1 MNKNKSSASVPLILF
16 KVSAYMLSDEV
27 KQTIQHAYKQI
38 LAEKSLR
45 PRVGQR
51 QMIAEIARSLSVI
64 PAVSKTGRNDSGQ
77 DEHGAAID
85 LEADL
90 RPAGPIC
97 VVEAGTG
104 TGKTLAYVLG
114 TLPLAKYLGKKVVL
128 STATVALQEQ
138 VTLKD
143 LPDIKAYC
151 DLGALDFSFTLAK
164 GRGRYL
170 CLSKLGLLMQ
180 GNASQNAMA
189 DLYGELLEA
198 PDSNKLALYEDMLHK
213 LNAGEWHGDRD
224 DWENLILDSDWAP
237 VTVEHGQCSG
247 QKCSNYSNCCFY
259 QARDEVQK
267 ADCIVAN
274 HDLVLADLALG
285 GGVILPDPADTI
297 YIFDEAHHLPLKS
310 NQHFACF
317 TRLRGSIQWLEQS
330 AKTLS
335 KLAADTVISN
345 RSTIQREQV
354 RINELLRALERVLSD
369 SMPLF
374 EQLAQTLAAPE
385 GRRDARADSSPQF
398 AFQLGVV
405 PKEFRDL
412 GADFNN
418 RFGQLSTVLQD
429 ISNDLKREM
438 EEGESLQARQ
448 HAEQWFPM
456 VGGMASRAEANQKL
470 WLHFARTDPA
480 EDAPWAR
487 WLSLS
492 DYGGVS
498 DITLS
503 CSPVLA
509 AKTLSEKLWDVC
521 AGAVLTSATLSALG
535 QFDVLRMRAGLPAH
549 SSYHRIISPFDY
561 QNAASLVIPKLD
573 CDPADTVRHTAAIV
587 RLLPKL
593 LDRSEAALMLFSSR
607 RQMLEVLEGLDK
619 EWREIILCQD
629 DYQKAQL
636 LKFHRQRID
645 KGEPSIIFGLA
656 SFAEGVDLPGK
667 YCMHVLIAKIPFA
680 VPNDPIEATLAQW
693 LEQQG
698 KNPFMTL
705 SVPEAAFRLV
715 QASGRLLRSET
726 DTGRITLFDER
737 VVSKRYGEAILNSLP
752 PYRRD
757 IFPPEPEPQTQTA
770 LV

>member
-1 MNKNKSSASVPLILF
+1 
-16 KVSAYMLSDEV
+16 MLSDEV

-45 PRVGQR
+45 PRLGQR

-64 PAVSKTGRNDSGQ
+64 PAVSKTEQNISGQ
-77 DEHGAAID
+77 DNHGAATDI
-85 LEADL
+85 EPEL

-114 TLPLAKYLGKKVVL
+114 ALPLAKYLGKKVVL

-224 DWENLILDSDWAP
+224 DWENLIMDSDWAP

-335 KLAADTVISN
+335 KLAADTVISS

-354 RINELLRALERVLSD
+354 RINELLRGLERVLSD

-374 EQLAQTLAAPE
+374 EELAQSLAPPE
-385 GRRDARADSSPQF
+385 GRRDSRPDSSPQF

-418 RFGQLSTVLQD
+418 RFGQLSTLLQD
-429 ISNDLKREM
+429 ISSDLKREI

-456 VGGMASRAEANQKL
+456 IGGMTSRAEANQKL

-480 EDAPWAR
+480 GEAPWAR

-492 DYGGVS
+492 DYQGVS

-509 AKTLSEKLWDVC
+509 ARTLSEKLWDVC

-607 RQMLEVLEGLDK
+607 RQMLDVLEGLDS

-752 PYRRD
+752 PYRRE
-757 IFPPEPEPQTQTA
+757 IFPPEPRTPNTRTA

>member
-1 MNKNKSSASVPLILF
+1 
-16 KVSAYMLSDEV
+16 MLSDEV

-38 LAEKSLR
+38 LAEKSLH

-64 PAVSKTGRNDSGQ
+64 PAVSGTW
-77 DEHGAAID
+77 HGD
-85 LEADL
+85 PDADP

-114 TLPLAKYLGKKVVL
+114 TLPLAKSLGKKVVL

-143 LPDIKAYC
+143 LPDIKAHC
-151 DLGALDFSFTLAK
+151 DLGILDFSFTLAK

-213 LNAGEWHGDRD
+213 LNAGEWQGDRD
-224 DWENLILDSDWAP
+224 DWENLILDSDWTP

-259 QARDEVQK
+259 KARDEVQK

-297 YIFDEAHHLPLKS
+297 YIFDEAHHLPLKT

-330 AKTLS
+330 AKMLS
-335 KLAADTVISN
+335 KLAADTVISS
-345 RSTIQREQV
+345 RSTIQREQL
-354 RINELLRALERVLSD
+354 RINDLLRGLEHVLSD
-369 SMPLF
+369 SLPLF
-374 EQLAQTLAAPE
+374 EQLAQSIVSPPT
-385 GRRDARADSSPQF
+385 RDFRGDNSPQF
-398 AFQLGVV
+398 ALLGVV

-412 GADFNN
+412 AADLNN
-418 RFGQLSTVLQD
+418 RFGQLSSLLQD

-438 EEGESLQARQ
+438 EDGESLQARQ

-456 VGGMASRAEANQKL
+456 IGGMASRAEASQKL
-470 WLHFARTDPA
+470 WLNFARTDPA
-480 EDAPWAR
+480 GEAPWAR

-509 AKTLSEKLWDVC
+509 AKTLNEKLWDVC

-549 SSYHRIISPFDY
+549 SQYHRIISPFDY
-561 QNAASLVIPKLD
+561 RNAASLVVPKLG
-573 CDPADTVRHTAAIV
+573 CDPADTVRHTAAII
-587 RLLPKL
+587 RLLPKM
-593 LDRSEAALMLFSSR
+593 LDRQEAALMLFSSR
-607 RQMLEVLEGLDK
+607 RQMLEVIDGLDK

-757 IFPPEPEPQTQTA
+757 IFPPEPQTHNA
-770 LV
+770 LN